1 MADTNLWLAL
11 EKPLSLGADSSF
23 LVLGVEYRHCL
34 LPQLKERMEKKISA

>member
-23 LVLGVEYRHCL
+23 LVSGVEYRHCL
-34 LPQLKERMEKKISA
+34 LPQLKERREKEIST